1 MKDIRALYLEFF
13 KSKGHKVYDSMPLV
27 PDDASLLFT
36 NAGMVQFKDI
46 FTGKIPI
53 PSPNIATSSQLCIR
67 AGGKHNDLE
76 NVGYTARHHT
86 LFEMLGN
93 FSFGAYFKKEAI
105 AYAWEFVTEILGFD
119 KSLLYVTIHESD
131 DEAFELWQEHIE
143 PSRIKRMG
151 DKDNFWQMGDTG
163 PCGPCSEIYVDQ
175 GAEFFHSEEDYF
187 GGEGDRFLEIWNLV
201 FMQYERDSSG
211 ALKPLPKPSID
222 TGMGLER
229 VIALKEGRINNF
241 DTSLFAPLMECIER
255 ATGKKYYRDDEI
267 LGHSACGDFLGNAAD
282 ASLRRMSNTPHSLT
296 LHNPKN
302 SLTIL
307 ECQDFNNTKSQA
319 DSTTAKVAKHDFAT
333 NTMNESA
340 KHNLESV
347 VGVGD
352 TQGGGSDFA
361 IQAPPPCEKEN
372 KTLNSNDIQSTQ
384 ASFRVIADHAR
395 AVAFLLAQGVNFD
408 KEGRGYVLRRILRR
422 AVRHGYLLGL
432 RKAFLYEVVGVVCDS
447 MGGHYS
453 YLIERKNALQEQC
466 RAEEERFFETIE
478 SGMALFQAEL
488 DSMRQKNEKS
498 FNGEIAFKLYDT
510 YGFPLDLTQDMLRE
524 LGLSIDLQG
533 FEKCMQEQKDRS
545 KAHWRGSG
553 DTIKEGDFNTLL
565 SEFGENEFVGYE
577 CMSVE
582 SKILA
587 LLDSGFKRIESLEAG
602 QEGWVM
608 LESTPFYPESG
619 GPVGDKGVLF
629 SLGHSVLSDKSRIA
643 SAEAAALTP
652 SKLLASASQN
662 HDFSSQSLECQDS
675 SGIDSSSALKSTK
688 SPTST
693 TANTRIVDST
703 PCEREL
709 KSTIPKC
716 QDSSDTE
723 SQVDSTMA
731 ESRPSRGAELWEQG
745 GSSATAKAELER
757 EERGTPLDCRK
768 SGDFFGAKG
777 SGEGI
782 NPFLRE
788 ENNEKAELQKET
800 TQVAQVLDTQKYFG
814 LNLSKI
820 HALSPLKTGD
830 TIIAQVDSSRFE
842 IIKHHSATHLLH
854 YALRQIL
861 GSHIAQAG
869 SLVES
874 NRLRFDFSHPKAL
887 SVNELEQIEALV
899 NEKIAE
905 SSPRVCETMG
915 IEQAKAKGAMALFGE
930 KYGESVRVITLGDS
944 IELCGGIH
952 IHNTAEIGSFYIVRE
967 SSVSSGV
974 RRIEAVCGEAAY
986 HYGKA
991 ALESIKSLKEQLK
1004 AQDVLQG
1011 VAKLQNALKEARESA
1026 NKAKQSVK
1034 SLDYEEVNGVKLIVL
1049 KLDSVEA
1056 KEAKD
1061 IIDRAKNENEKVAIL
1076 LVTESGGKVSLTAGV
1091 KGVSSLK
1098 AGAWV
1103 KQVAQILGGNG
1114 GGRDDFATAGGK
1126 ITDSNKI
1133 QEALDLAKQIARGSL
1148 ENL

>member
-1 MKDIRALYLEFF
+1 MDIRAKYIEFF

-131 DEAFELWQEHIE
+131 DEAYELWQEHIE
-143 PSRIKRMG
+143 SSRIKRMG

-201 FMQYERDSSG
+201 FMQYERSADG
-211 ALKPLPKPSID
+211 TLTPLPSID

-229 VIALKEGRINNF
+229 VIALKEGEINNF
-241 DTSLFAPLMECIER
+241 DSSLFAPIMQCIKEI
-255 ATGKKYYRDDEI
+255 TGKSYYRDSV
-267 LGHSACGDFLGNAAD
+267 LL
-282 ASLRRMSNTPHSLT
+282 
-296 LHNPKN
+296 K
-302 SLTIL
+302 
-307 ECQDFNNTKSQA
+307 
-319 DSTTAKVAKHDFAT
+319 
-333 NTMNESA
+333 NTMGFA
-340 KHNLESV
+340 K
-347 VGVGD
+347 
-352 TQGGGSDFA
+352 
-361 IQAPPPCEKEN
+361 
-372 KTLNSNDIQSTQ
+372 DIIDSCKKDI

-453 YLIERKNALQEQC
+453 YLKERKNALQEQC
-466 RAEEERFFETIE
+466 KAEEERFFETIE
-478 SGMALFQAEL
+478 SGMVLFQAEL
-488 DSMRQKNEKS
+488 EKLRGHSVLSDKSRIASAEATALTPSKLLASASQNHDFSSQSLECQDSSKVDSSDAKETIYFS
-498 FNGEIAFKLYDT
+498 GEVAFKLYDT

-545 KAHWRGSG
+545 KAHWKGSG
-553 DTIKEGDFNTLL
+553 DSVKDGDFNTLL
-565 SEFGENEFVGYE
+565 SEFGKNEFVGYE
-577 CMSVE
+577 CVKVDSR
-582 SKILA
+582 ILA
-587 LLDSGFKRIESLEAG
+587 LLDSSFKRVESLQAG

-619 GPVGDKGVLF
+619 GPIGDKGVLLESNS
-629 SLGHSVLSDKSRIA
+629 SLGNHCTDFTNFERTADLMSSS
-643 SAEAAALTP
+643 P
-652 SKLLASASQN
+652 SKFVKNS
-662 HDFSSQSLECQDS
+662 
-675 SGIDSSSALKSTK
+675 
-688 SPTST
+688 TST

-709 KSTIPKC
+709 KSTSLKC

-782 NPFLRE
+782 NPFLRQ

-800 TQVAQVLDTQKYFG
+800 TQTAQVLDTQKYFG
-814 LNLSKI
+814 LNLSKVV
-820 HALSPLKTGD
+820 ATSMLKVGD
-830 TIIAQVDSSRFE
+830 LVKAQVDSSRFE
-842 IIKHHSATHLLH
+842 ITKHHSATHLLH

-869 SLVES
+869 SLVEA

-899 NEKIAE
+899 NEKITE
-905 SSPRVCETMG
+905 STPQICETMG
-915 IEQAKAKGAMALFGE
+915 IAEAKTKGAMALFGE

-952 IHNTAEIGSFYIVRE
+952 IQNTAEIGSFYIVRE

-974 RRIEAVCGEAAY
+974 RRIEAVCGKAAY

-991 ALESIKSLKEQLK
+991 ALESIKTLKEQLK

-1011 VAKLQNALKEARESA
+1011 VVKLQNALKEARESA

-1034 SLDYEEVNGVKLIVL
+1034 SLDYEEVNGVKLIAL
-1049 KLDSVEA
+1049 KLDLVEA

-1091 KGVSSLK
+1091 KGISSLK
-1098 AGAWV
+1098 AGVWV

-1126 ITDSNKI
+1126 ITESSKV
-1133 QEALDLAKQIARGSL
+1133 QEALDLAKNIAR
-1148 ENL
+1148 ENLG

>member
-131 DEAFELWQEHIE
+131 DEAYELWCEHIE
-143 PSRIKRMG
+143 PERIKRMG

-229 VIALKEGRINNF
+229 VIALKEGEINNF
-241 DTSLFAPLMECIER
+241 DSSLFAPIMQCIKEL
-255 ATGKKYYRDDEI
+255 TGKSYYRDSV
-267 LGHSACGDFLGNAAD
+267 LL
-282 ASLRRMSNTPHSLT
+282 
-296 LHNPKN
+296 K
-302 SLTIL
+302 
-307 ECQDFNNTKSQA
+307 
-319 DSTTAKVAKHDFAT
+319 
-333 NTMNESA
+333 NTMGFA
-340 KHNLESV
+340 K
-347 VGVGD
+347 
-352 TQGGGSDFA
+352 
-361 IQAPPPCEKEN
+361 
-372 KTLNSNDIQSTQ
+372 DIIDSCKKDI

-447 MGGHYS
+447 MGGHYG
-453 YLIERKNALQEQC
+453 YLQERKNALQEQC
-466 RAEEERFFETIE
+466 KAEEERFFETIE

-524 LGLSIDLQG
+524 LNLSIDLQG

-545 KAHWRGSG
+545 KAHWKGSG
-553 DTIKEGDFNTLL
+553 DSVKQGDFNALL
-565 SEFGENEFVGYE
+565 SKFGENEFVGYE
-577 CMSVE
+577 CISTE

-587 LLDSGFKRIESLEAG
+587 LLDSSFKRVESFQAG

-608 LESTPFYPESG
+608 LEDTPFYPESG
-619 GPVGDKGVLF
+619 GPVGDKG
-629 SLGHSVLSDKSRIA
+629 I
-643 SAEAAALTP
+643 
-652 SKLLASASQN
+652 
-662 HDFSSQSLECQDS
+662 
-675 SGIDSSSALKSTK
+675 LK
-688 SPTST
+688 
-693 TANTRIVDST
+693 
-703 PCEREL
+703 
-709 KSTIPKC
+709 
-716 QDSSDTE
+716 
-723 SQVDSTMA
+723 
-731 ESRPSRGAELWEQG
+731 
-745 GSSATAKAELER
+745 
-757 EERGTPLDCRK
+757 
-768 SGDFFGAKG
+768 
-777 SGEGI
+777 
-782 NPFLRE
+782 
-788 ENNEKAELQKET
+788 NNSHI
-800 TQVAQVLDTQKYFG
+800 VAQVLDTQKYFG
-814 LNLSKI
+814 LNLSKVV
-820 HALSPLKTGD
+820 ATSMLKVGD
-830 TIIAQVDSSRFE
+830 LVKAQVDSSRFE

-861 GSHIAQAG
+861 GDHIAQAG

-899 NEKIAE
+899 NEKITE
-905 SSPRVCETMG
+905 SAPQVCETMG

-974 RRIEAVCGEAAY
+974 RRIEAVCGKAAY

-991 ALESIKSLKEQLK
+991 ALDSIKSLKEQLK

-1011 VAKLQNALKEARESA
+1011 VAKLQTALKEARDNA

-1049 KLDSVEA
+1049 KLDLVEA

-1076 LVTESGGKVSLTAGV
+1076 LVTESGGKVAITAGV
-1091 KGVSSLK
+1091 KGVESKLG
-1098 AGAWV
+1098 ANAWV

-1126 ITDSNKI
+1126 ITDSNAI
-1133 QEALDLAKQIARGSL
+1133 QEALDLAKSIARESL
-1148 ENL
+1148 G

>member
-1 MKDIRALYLEFF
+1 MDIRAKFLEYCA
-13 KSKGHKVYDSMPLV
+13 SKGHKVYDSMPLV
-27 PDDASLLFT
+27 PDDVSLLFT

-46 FTGKIPI
+46 FTGKIPA

-105 AYAWEFVTEILGFD
+105 AYAWEFVTEVLGFD

-143 PSRIKRMG
+143 SSRIKRMG

-175 GAEFFHSEEDYF
+175 GAEFFNGEEDYF

-229 VIALKEGRINNF
+229 VIALKEGEINNF
-241 DTSLFAPLMECIER
+241 DSSLFAPIMQCIKDL
-255 ATGKKYYRDDEI
+255 TGKSYYRDSV
-267 LGHSACGDFLGNAAD
+267 LL
-282 ASLRRMSNTPHSLT
+282 
-296 LHNPKN
+296 K
-302 SLTIL
+302 
-307 ECQDFNNTKSQA
+307 
-319 DSTTAKVAKHDFAT
+319 
-333 NTMNESA
+333 NTMGFA
-340 KHNLESV
+340 K
-347 VGVGD
+347 
-352 TQGGGSDFA
+352 
-361 IQAPPPCEKEN
+361 
-372 KTLNSNDIQSTQ
+372 DIIDSCKKDI

-432 RKAFLYEVVGVVCDS
+432 RKAFLYEVVGVVCDT

-453 YLIERKNALQEQC
+453 YLKERKNALQEQC
-466 RAEEERFFETIE
+466 KAEEERFFETIE

-488 DSMRQKNEKS
+488 EKLRGHSVLSDKSRIASAEATALTPSKLLASASQNHDFSSQSLECQDSQKVDSSNAKETIYFS
-498 FNGEIAFKLYDT
+498 GEVAFKLYDT

-545 KAHWRGSG
+545 KAHWKGSG
-553 DTIKEGDFNTLL
+553 DSVKDGDFNALL
-565 SEFGENEFVGYE
+565 SEFGGNEFVGYE

-587 LLDSGFKRIESLEAG
+587 LLDSSFKRVESLQAG

-608 LESTPFYPESG
+608 LEDTPFYPESG
-619 GPVGDKGVLF
+619 GPVGDKGIL
-629 SLGHSVLSDKSRIA
+629 K
-643 SAEAAALTP
+643 
-652 SKLLASASQN
+652 N
-662 HDFSSQSLECQDS
+662 DS
-675 SGIDSSSALKSTK
+675 HI
-688 SPTST
+688 
-693 TANTRIVDST
+693 
-703 PCEREL
+703 
-709 KSTIPKC
+709 
-716 QDSSDTE
+716 
-723 SQVDSTMA
+723 
-731 ESRPSRGAELWEQG
+731 
-745 GSSATAKAELER
+745 
-757 EERGTPLDCRK
+757 
-768 SGDFFGAKG
+768 
-777 SGEGI
+777 
-782 NPFLRE
+782 
-788 ENNEKAELQKET
+788 
-800 TQVAQVLDTQKYFG
+800 VAQVLDTQKYFG
-814 LNLSKI
+814 LNLSKVV
-820 HALSPLKTGD
+820 AASMLKVGD
-830 TIIAQVDSSRFE
+830 LVKAQVDSSRFE

-861 GSHIAQAG
+861 GPHIAQAG
-869 SLVES
+869 SLVEA

-899 NEKIAE
+899 NEKITE
-905 SSPRVCETMG
+905 SAPQICETMG

-974 RRIEAVCGEAAY
+974 RRIEAVCGKAAY

-991 ALESIKSLKEQLK
+991 ALDSIKSLKEQLK

-1011 VAKLQNALKEARESA
+1011 VAKLQNALKEARDTA

-1056 KEAKD
+1056 KEAKE

-1076 LVTESGGKVSLTAGV
+1076 LVTESGGKVALTAGV
-1091 KGVSSLK
+1091 KGVESRLK
-1098 AGAWV
+1098 ASAWV

-1126 ITDSNKI
+1126 VTESSKV
-1133 QEALDLAKQIARGSL
+1133 QEALDLAKQIAREKLG
-1148 ENL
+1148 

>member
-13 KSKGHKVYDSMPLV
+13 KSNGHKVYDSMPLV

-131 DEAFELWQEHIE
+131 DEAYELWQEHIE
-143 PSRIKRMG
+143 SSRIKRMG

-175 GAEFFHSEEDYF
+175 GAEFFNGEEDYF

-201 FMQYERDSSG
+201 FMQYERSADGS
-211 ALKPLPKPSID
+211 LTPLPKPSID

-229 VIALKEGRINNF
+229 VIALKEGEINNF
-241 DTSLFAPLMECIER
+241 DSSLFAPIMQCIKEL
-255 ATGKKYYRDDEI
+255 TSKSYYRDSV
-267 LGHSACGDFLGNAAD
+267 LL
-282 ASLRRMSNTPHSLT
+282 
-296 LHNPKN
+296 K
-302 SLTIL
+302 
-307 ECQDFNNTKSQA
+307 
-319 DSTTAKVAKHDFAT
+319 
-333 NTMNESA
+333 NTMGFA
-340 KHNLESV
+340 K
-347 VGVGD
+347 
-352 TQGGGSDFA
+352 
-361 IQAPPPCEKEN
+361 
-372 KTLNSNDIQSTQ
+372 DIIDSCKKDI

-466 RAEEERFFETIE
+466 KAEEERFFETIE
-478 SGMALFQAEL
+478 SGMALFNAEL
-488 DSMRQKNEKS
+488 EKLRGYSVLSDKSANLRSPTAALTSSKLLVGSLGNADFSSQSLECQDSHKVDSNKTKEAMHFS
-498 FNGEIAFKLYDT
+498 GEIAFKLYDT

-524 LGLSIDLQG
+524 LGLGVDMQG
-533 FEKCMQEQKDRS
+533 FEKCMQEQKERS
-545 KAHWRGSG
+545 KAHWKGSG
-553 DTIKEGDFNTLL
+553 DSVKDGDFNALL

-577 CMSVE
+577 SISTE

-587 LLDSGFKRIESLEAG
+587 LLDSNFKRVESLQAG
-602 QEGWVM
+602 QEGWMM

-619 GPVGDKGVLF
+619 GPIGDKGVLF
-629 SLGHSVLSDKSRIA
+629 NLEHSACNNSSLGNHSGDFVDFRG
-643 SAEAAALTP
+643 AA
-652 SKLLASASQN
+652 
-662 HDFSSQSLECQDS
+662 DS
-675 SGIDSSSALKSTK
+675 MSSSPLKSTK
-688 SPTST
+688 SPTSN
-693 TANTRIVDST
+693 TANTRIVDSS
-703 PCEREL
+703 
-709 KSTIPKC
+709 K
-716 QDSSDTE
+716 
-723 SQVDSTMA
+723 VDS
-731 ESRPSRGAELWEQG
+731 
-745 GSSATAKAELER
+745 GSPQNIIAK
-757 EERGTPLDCRK
+757 
-768 SGDFFGAKG
+768 
-777 SGEGI
+777 
-782 NPFLRE
+782 
-788 ENNEKAELQKET
+788 
-800 TQVAQVLDTQKYFG
+800 VLDTQKYFG
-814 LNLSKI
+814 LNLSKVV
-820 HALSPLKTGD
+820 ATSMLKTGD
-830 TIIAQVDSSRFE
+830 LVKAQVDSSRFE

-869 SLVES
+869 SLVEA

-905 SSPRVCETMG
+905 SSPQMCETMG
-915 IEQAKAKGAMALFGE
+915 IDQAKAKGAMALFGE

-974 RRIEAVCGEAAY
+974 RRIEAVCGKAAY

-991 ALESIKSLKEQLK
+991 ALESIKTLKEQLK

-1011 VAKLQNALKEARESA
+1011 VVKLQNALKEARDNA

-1034 SLDYEEVNGVKLIVL
+1034 SLDYEEINGVKLIVL
-1049 KLDSVEA
+1049 KLDSVET

-1126 ITDSNKI
+1126 VTESNKV
-1133 QEALDLAKQIARGSL
+1133 QEALDLAKQIAREKLG
-1148 ENL
+1148 

>member
-1 MKDIRALYLEFF
+1 MYNAKQNTQKSRNTYMDIRAKYIEFF

-27 PDDASLLFT
+27 PDDVSLLFT

-143 PSRIKRMG
+143 SSRIKRMG

-201 FMQYERDSSG
+201 FMQYERSADG
-211 ALKPLPKPSID
+211 TLTPLPKPSID

-229 VIALKEGRINNF
+229 VIALKEGEINNF
-241 DTSLFAPLMECIER
+241 DSSLFAPIMQCIKEI
-255 ATGKKYYRDDEI
+255 TGKSYYRDSV
-267 LGHSACGDFLGNAAD
+267 LL
-282 ASLRRMSNTPHSLT
+282 
-296 LHNPKN
+296 K
-302 SLTIL
+302 
-307 ECQDFNNTKSQA
+307 
-319 DSTTAKVAKHDFAT
+319 
-333 NTMNESA
+333 NTMGFA
-340 KHNLESV
+340 K
-347 VGVGD
+347 
-352 TQGGGSDFA
+352 
-361 IQAPPPCEKEN
+361 
-372 KTLNSNDIQSTQ
+372 DIIDSCKKDI

-524 LGLSIDLQG
+524 LGLGVDMQG
-533 FEKCMQEQKDRS
+533 FEKCMQEQKERS
-545 KAHWRGSG
+545 KAHWKGSG
-553 DTIKEGDFNTLL
+553 DNVKDGDFNALL
-565 SEFGENEFVGYE
+565 SEYGENEFVGYE
-577 CMSVE
+577 RMSVE

-587 LLDSGFKRIESLEAG
+587 LLDSSFKRVESLQAG

-608 LESTPFYPESG
+608 LETTPFYPESG
-619 GPVGDKGVLF
+619 GPVGDKGIL
-629 SLGHSVLSDKSRIA
+629 K
-643 SAEAAALTP
+643 
-652 SKLLASASQN
+652 N
-662 HDFSSQSLECQDS
+662 DS
-675 SGIDSSSALKSTK
+675 HI
-688 SPTST
+688 
-693 TANTRIVDST
+693 
-703 PCEREL
+703 
-709 KSTIPKC
+709 
-716 QDSSDTE
+716 
-723 SQVDSTMA
+723 
-731 ESRPSRGAELWEQG
+731 
-745 GSSATAKAELER
+745 
-757 EERGTPLDCRK
+757 
-768 SGDFFGAKG
+768 
-777 SGEGI
+777 
-782 NPFLRE
+782 
-788 ENNEKAELQKET
+788 
-800 TQVAQVLDTQKYFG
+800 VAQVLDTQKYFG
-814 LNLSKI
+814 LNLSKVV
-820 HALSPLKTGD
+820 ATSMLKVGD
-830 TIIAQVDSSRFE
+830 LVKAQVDSSRFE
-842 IIKHHSATHLLH
+842 IAKHHSATHLLH
-854 YALRQIL
+854 YALRQVL

-899 NEKIAE
+899 NSKIAE
-905 SSPRVCETMG
+905 SSPQICETMG

-974 RRIEAVCGEAAY
+974 RRIEAVCGKAAY

-991 ALESIKSLKEQLK
+991 ALESIKTLKEQLK

-1049 KLDSVEA
+1049 KLDLVEA

-1076 LVTESGGKVSLTAGV
+1076 LVTESSGKVSLTAGV

-1126 ITDSNKI
+1126 VTESSKV
-1133 QEALDLAKQIARGSL
+1133 QEALDVAKQIAREKLG
-1148 ENL
+1148 

>member
-1 MKDIRALYLEFF
+1 MDIRAKFLEYFA
-13 KSKGHKVYDSMPLV
+13 SKGHKVYDSMPLV

-46 FTGKIPI
+46 FTGKIPA

-105 AYAWEFVTEILGFD
+105 AYAWEFVTEVLGFD

-143 PSRIKRMG
+143 SSRIKRMG

-175 GAEFFHSEEDYF
+175 GEQFFNGEEDYF

-229 VIALKEGRINNF
+229 VIALKEGEINNF
-241 DTSLFAPLMECIER
+241 DSSLFAPIMQCIKEL
-255 ATGKKYYRDDEI
+255 TGKSYYRDSV
-267 LGHSACGDFLGNAAD
+267 LL
-282 ASLRRMSNTPHSLT
+282 
-296 LHNPKN
+296 K
-302 SLTIL
+302 
-307 ECQDFNNTKSQA
+307 
-319 DSTTAKVAKHDFAT
+319 
-333 NTMNESA
+333 NTMGFA
-340 KHNLESV
+340 K
-347 VGVGD
+347 
-352 TQGGGSDFA
+352 
-361 IQAPPPCEKEN
+361 
-372 KTLNSNDIQSTQ
+372 DIIDSCKKDI

-447 MGGHYS
+447 MGGHYG
-453 YLIERKNALQEQC
+453 YLQERKNAAQEQC
-466 RAEEERFFETIE
+466 KAEEERFFETIE

-488 DSMRQKNEKS
+488 EKLRGHSVLSDKSRIASAEATALTPSKLLASASQNHDFSSQSLECQDSQKVDSSNAKETIYFS
-498 FNGEIAFKLYDT
+498 GEVAFKLYDT

-545 KAHWRGSG
+545 KAHWKGSG
-553 DTIKEGDFNTLL
+553 DSVKDGDFNALL
-565 SEFGENEFVGYE
+565 SEFGGNEFVGYE

-587 LLDSGFKRIESLEAG
+587 LLDSSFKRVESLQAG

-608 LESTPFYPESG
+608 LEDTPFYPESG
-619 GPVGDKGVLF
+619 GPVGDKGIL
-629 SLGHSVLSDKSRIA
+629 K
-643 SAEAAALTP
+643 
-652 SKLLASASQN
+652 N
-662 HDFSSQSLECQDS
+662 DS
-675 SGIDSSSALKSTK
+675 HI
-688 SPTST
+688 
-693 TANTRIVDST
+693 
-703 PCEREL
+703 
-709 KSTIPKC
+709 
-716 QDSSDTE
+716 
-723 SQVDSTMA
+723 
-731 ESRPSRGAELWEQG
+731 
-745 GSSATAKAELER
+745 
-757 EERGTPLDCRK
+757 
-768 SGDFFGAKG
+768 
-777 SGEGI
+777 
-782 NPFLRE
+782 
-788 ENNEKAELQKET
+788 
-800 TQVAQVLDTQKYFG
+800 VAQVLDTQKYFG
-814 LNLSKI
+814 LNLSKVV
-820 HALSPLKTGD
+820 AASMLKVGD
-830 TIIAQVDSSRFE
+830 LVKAQVDSSRFE

-861 GSHIAQAG
+861 GPHIAQAG
-869 SLVES
+869 SLVEA

-899 NEKIAE
+899 NEKITE
-905 SSPRVCETMG
+905 SAPQICETMG

-974 RRIEAVCGEAAY
+974 RRIEAVCGKAAY

-991 ALESIKSLKEQLK
+991 ALDSIKSLKEQLK

-1011 VAKLQNALKEARESA
+1011 VAKLQNALKEARDTA

-1056 KEAKD
+1056 KEAKE

-1076 LVTESGGKVSLTAGV
+1076 LVTESGGKVALTAGV
-1091 KGVSSLK
+1091 KGVESRLK
-1098 AGAWV
+1098 ASAWV

-1126 ITDSNKI
+1126 VTESSKV
-1133 QEALDLAKQIARGSL
+1133 QEALDLAKQIARESL
-1148 ENL
+1148 G

>member
-1 MKDIRALYLEFF
+1 MDIRAKFLEYFA
-13 KSKGHKVYDSMPLV
+13 SKGHKVYDSMPLV

-46 FTGKIPI
+46 FTGKIPA

-105 AYAWEFVTEILGFD
+105 AYAWEFVTEVLGFD
-119 KSLLYVTIHESD
+119 KSLLYITIHESD

-143 PSRIKRMG
+143 PERIKRMG

-201 FMQYERDSSG
+201 FMQYERSADG
-211 ALKPLPKPSID
+211 TLTPLPKPSID

-229 VIALKEGRINNF
+229 VVALKEGKRSNF
-241 DTSLFAPLMECIER
+241 DSSLFMPLIHKVE
-255 ATGKKYYRDDEI
+255 
-267 LGHSACGDFLGNAAD
+267 
-282 ASLRRMSNTPHSLT
+282 SLSKQTY
-296 LHNPKN
+296 
-302 SLTIL
+302 IY
-307 ECQDFNNTKSQA
+307 
-319 DSTTAKVAKHDFAT
+319 
-333 NTMNESA
+333 ES
-340 KHNLESV
+340 
-347 VGVGD
+347 G
-352 TQGGGSDFA
+352 
-361 IQAPPPCEKEN
+361 
-372 KTLNSNDIQSTQ
+372 

-395 AVAFLLAQGVNFD
+395 SVAFLLAQGVNFD

-432 RKAFLYEVVGVVCDS
+432 RKAFLYEVVGVVCDT
-447 MGGHYS
+447 MGGHYG
-453 YLIERKNALQEQC
+453 YLQERKNALQEQC
-466 RAEEERFFETIE
+466 KAEEERFFETIE

-488 DSMRQKNEKS
+488 EKLRGHSVLSDKSRIASAEATALTPSKLLASASQNHDFSSQSLECQDSQKVDSSNAKETIYFS
-498 FNGEIAFKLYDT
+498 GEVAFKLYDT

-545 KAHWRGSG
+545 KAHWKGSG
-553 DTIKEGDFNTLL
+553 DSVKDGDFNALL
-565 SEFGENEFVGYE
+565 SEYGENEFVGYE
-577 CMSVE
+577 CISTE

-587 LLDSGFKRIESLEAG
+587 LLDSSFQRIESLQAD

-608 LESTPFYPESG
+608 LEYTPFYPESG
-619 GPVGDKGVLF
+619 GPVGDKGML
-629 SLGHSVLSDKSRIA
+629 K
-643 SAEAAALTP
+643 
-652 SKLLASASQN
+652 N
-662 HDFSSQSLECQDS
+662 DS
-675 SGIDSSSALKSTK
+675 NI
-688 SPTST
+688 
-693 TANTRIVDST
+693 I
-703 PCEREL
+703 
-709 KSTIPKC
+709 
-716 QDSSDTE
+716 
-723 SQVDSTMA
+723 
-731 ESRPSRGAELWEQG
+731 
-745 GSSATAKAELER
+745 
-757 EERGTPLDCRK
+757 
-768 SGDFFGAKG
+768 
-777 SGEGI
+777 
-782 NPFLRE
+782 
-788 ENNEKAELQKET
+788 
-800 TQVAQVLDTQKYFG
+800 AQVLDTQKYFG

-820 HALSPLKTGD
+820 HTLSPLKTGD
-830 TIIAQVDSSRFE
+830 LVKAQVDSSRFE

-905 SSPRVCETMG
+905 SSPQVCETMG

-974 RRIEAVCGEAAY
+974 RRIEAVCGKAAY

-991 ALESIKSLKEQLK
+991 ALDSIKSLKEQLK

-1011 VAKLQNALKEARESA
+1011 VAKLQNALKEARDNA

-1126 ITDSNKI
+1126 ITDSNAIK
-1133 QEALDLAKQIARGSL
+1133 EALDLAKQIAR
-1148 ENL
+1148 ENLG

>member
-1 MKDIRALYLEFF
+1 MYNAKQNTQKSRNTYMDIRAKYIEFF

-131 DEAFELWQEHIE
+131 DEAYELWQEHIE
-143 PSRIKRMG
+143 SSRIKRMG

-201 FMQYERDSSG
+201 FMQYERSADG
-211 ALKPLPKPSID
+211 TLTPLPKPSID

-229 VIALKEGRINNF
+229 VIALKEGEINNF
-241 DTSLFAPLMECIER
+241 DSSLFAPIMQCIKEL
-255 ATGKKYYRDDEI
+255 TGKSYYRDSV
-267 LGHSACGDFLGNAAD
+267 LL
-282 ASLRRMSNTPHSLT
+282 
-296 LHNPKN
+296 K
-302 SLTIL
+302 
-307 ECQDFNNTKSQA
+307 
-319 DSTTAKVAKHDFAT
+319 
-333 NTMNESA
+333 NTMGFA
-340 KHNLESV
+340 K
-347 VGVGD
+347 
-352 TQGGGSDFA
+352 
-361 IQAPPPCEKEN
+361 
-372 KTLNSNDIQSTQ
+372 DIIDSCKKDI

-453 YLIERKNALQEQC
+453 YLKERKNALQEQC
-466 RAEEERFFETIE
+466 KAEEERFFETIE

-545 KAHWRGSG
+545 KAHWKGSG
-553 DTIKEGDFNTLL
+553 DSVKDGDFNTLL
-565 SEFGENEFVGYE
+565 SEFGKNEFVGYE
-577 CMSVE
+577 CVKVDSR
-582 SKILA
+582 ILA
-587 LLDSGFKRIESLEAG
+587 LLDSSFKRVESLQAG

-619 GPVGDKGVLF
+619 GPVGDKGVLLESNS
-629 SLGHSVLSDKSRIA
+629 SLGNHCTDFTNFERTADLMSSS
-643 SAEAAALTP
+643 P
-652 SKLLASASQN
+652 SKFVKNS
-662 HDFSSQSLECQDS
+662 
-675 SGIDSSSALKSTK
+675 
-688 SPTST
+688 TST

-709 KSTIPKC
+709 KSTSLKC

-723 SQVDSTMA
+723 SKVDSTMA

-800 TQVAQVLDTQKYFG
+800 TQTAQVLDTQKYFG

-830 TIIAQVDSSRFE
+830 LVKAQVDSSRFE
-842 IIKHHSATHLLH
+842 IAKHHSATHLLH

-899 NEKIAE
+899 NSKIAE
-905 SSPRVCETMG
+905 SCPQVCETMG

-952 IHNTAEIGSFYIVRE
+952 IQNTAEIGSFYIVRE

-974 RRIEAVCGEAAY
+974 RRIEAVCGKAAY

-991 ALESIKSLKEQLK
+991 ALESIKTLKEQLK

-1011 VAKLQNALKEARESA
+1011 VAKLQNALKEARDNA

-1091 KGVSSLK
+1091 KGVESKLK

-1126 ITDSNKI
+1126 VTESSKV
-1133 QEALDLAKQIARGSL
+1133 QEALDLAKNIAR
-1148 ENL
+1148 ENLG

>member
-1 MKDIRALYLEFF
+1 MDIRAKFLEYFA
-13 KSKGHKVYDSMPLV
+13 SKGHKVYDSMPLV

-46 FTGKIPI
+46 FTGKIPA

-105 AYAWEFVTEILGFD
+105 AYAWEFVTEVLGFD

-143 PSRIKRMG
+143 SSRIKRMG

-201 FMQYERDSSG
+201 FMQYERSADG
-211 ALKPLPKPSID
+211 TLTPLPKPSID

-229 VIALKEGRINNF
+229 VVALKEGKRSNF
-241 DTSLFAPLMECIER
+241 DSSLFMPLIHKVE
-255 ATGKKYYRDDEI
+255 
-267 LGHSACGDFLGNAAD
+267 
-282 ASLRRMSNTPHSLT
+282 SLSKQTY
-296 LHNPKN
+296 
-302 SLTIL
+302 IY
-307 ECQDFNNTKSQA
+307 
-319 DSTTAKVAKHDFAT
+319 
-333 NTMNESA
+333 ES
-340 KHNLESV
+340 
-347 VGVGD
+347 G
-352 TQGGGSDFA
+352 
-361 IQAPPPCEKEN
+361 
-372 KTLNSNDIQSTQ
+372 

-395 AVAFLLAQGVNFD
+395 SVAFLLAQGVNFD

-432 RKAFLYEVVGVVCDS
+432 RKAFLYEVVGVVCDT

-453 YLIERKNALQEQC
+453 YLIDRKNALQEQC
-466 RAEEERFFETIE
+466 KAEEERFFETIE

-488 DSMRQKNEKS
+488 EKLRGHSVLSDKSRIASAEATALTPSKLLASASQNHDFSSQSLECQDSQKVDSSNAKETIYFS
-498 FNGEIAFKLYDT
+498 GEVAFKLYDT

-545 KAHWRGSG
+545 KAHWKGSG
-553 DTIKEGDFNTLL
+553 DSVKDGDFNALL
-565 SEFGENEFVGYE
+565 SEFGGNEFVGYE

-587 LLDSGFKRIESLEAG
+587 LLDSSFKRVESLQAG

-608 LESTPFYPESG
+608 LEDTPFYPESG
-619 GPVGDKGVLF
+619 GPVGDKGIL
-629 SLGHSVLSDKSRIA
+629 K
-643 SAEAAALTP
+643 
-652 SKLLASASQN
+652 N
-662 HDFSSQSLECQDS
+662 DS
-675 SGIDSSSALKSTK
+675 HI
-688 SPTST
+688 
-693 TANTRIVDST
+693 
-703 PCEREL
+703 
-709 KSTIPKC
+709 
-716 QDSSDTE
+716 
-723 SQVDSTMA
+723 
-731 ESRPSRGAELWEQG
+731 
-745 GSSATAKAELER
+745 
-757 EERGTPLDCRK
+757 
-768 SGDFFGAKG
+768 
-777 SGEGI
+777 
-782 NPFLRE
+782 
-788 ENNEKAELQKET
+788 
-800 TQVAQVLDTQKYFG
+800 VAQVLDTQKYFG
-814 LNLSKI
+814 LNLSKVV
-820 HALSPLKTGD
+820 AASMLKVGD
-830 TIIAQVDSSRFE
+830 LVKAQVDSSRFE

-869 SLVES
+869 SLVEA

-899 NEKIAE
+899 NSKIAE
-905 SSPRVCETMG
+905 SSPQICETMG
-915 IEQAKAKGAMALFGE
+915 IDQAKAKGAMALFGE

-974 RRIEAVCGEAAY
+974 RRIEAVCGKAAY

-991 ALESIKSLKEQLK
+991 ALDSIKSLKEQLK

-1011 VAKLQNALKEARESA
+1011 VAKLQIALKEARESA

-1126 ITDSNKI
+1126 VTESSKV
-1133 QEALDLAKQIARGSL
+1133 QEALDLAKRIARESL
-1148 ENL
+1148 G

>member
-131 DEAFELWQEHIE
+131 DEAFELWCEHIE

-211 ALKPLPKPSID
+211 VLKPLPKPSID

-229 VIALKEGRINNF
+229 VIALKEGEINNF
-241 DTSLFAPLMECIER
+241 DSSLFAPIMQCIKEL
-255 ATGKKYYRDDEI
+255 TGKSYYRDSV
-267 LGHSACGDFLGNAAD
+267 LL
-282 ASLRRMSNTPHSLT
+282 
-296 LHNPKN
+296 K
-302 SLTIL
+302 
-307 ECQDFNNTKSQA
+307 
-319 DSTTAKVAKHDFAT
+319 
-333 NTMNESA
+333 NTMGFA
-340 KHNLESV
+340 K
-347 VGVGD
+347 
-352 TQGGGSDFA
+352 
-361 IQAPPPCEKEN
+361 
-372 KTLNSNDIQSTQ
+372 DIIDSCKKDI

-447 MGGHYS
+447 MGGHYG
-453 YLIERKNALQEQC
+453 YLQERKNALQEQC
-466 RAEEERFFETIE
+466 KAEEERFFETIE

-524 LGLSIDLQG
+524 LNLSIDLQG

-545 KAHWRGSG
+545 KAHWKGSG
-553 DTIKEGDFNTLL
+553 DNVKDGDFNALL
-565 SEFGENEFVGYE
+565 SEFGKNEFVGYE
-577 CMSVE
+577 CINTE

-587 LLDSGFKRIESLEAG
+587 LLDSSFKRIESLEAG

-619 GPVGDKGVLF
+619 GPVGDKGILKND
-629 SLGHSVLSDKSRIA
+629 SHIIA
-643 SAEAAALTP
+643 
-652 SKLLASASQN
+652 Q
-662 HDFSSQSLECQDS
+662 
-675 SGIDSSSALKSTK
+675 I
-688 SPTST
+688 
-693 TANTRIVDST
+693 
-703 PCEREL
+703 
-709 KSTIPKC
+709 
-716 QDSSDTE
+716 
-723 SQVDSTMA
+723 
-731 ESRPSRGAELWEQG
+731 
-745 GSSATAKAELER
+745 
-757 EERGTPLDCRK
+757 
-768 SGDFFGAKG
+768 
-777 SGEGI
+777 
-782 NPFLRE
+782 
-788 ENNEKAELQKET
+788 
-800 TQVAQVLDTQKYFG
+800 LDTQKYFG

-830 TIIAQVDSSRFE
+830 LVKAQVDSSRFE
-842 IIKHHSATHLLH
+842 IAKHHSATHLLH

-869 SLVES
+869 SLVEA

-887 SVNELEQIEALV
+887 SVNELEQIQALV

-905 SSPRVCETMG
+905 SSPQMCETMG
-915 IEQAKAKGAMALFGE
+915 IDQAKAKGAMALFGE

-974 RRIEAVCGEAAY
+974 RRIEAVCGKAAY

-991 ALESIKSLKEQLK
+991 ALESIKTLKEQLK

-1011 VAKLQNALKEARESA
+1011 VAKLQNALKEARDNA

-1049 KLDSVEA
+1049 KLDLVEA

-1076 LVTESGGKVSLTAGV
+1076 LVTESSGKVSLTAGV

-1126 ITDSNKI
+1126 ITESSKV
-1133 QEALDLAKQIARGSL
+1133 QEALDLAKQIAREKL
-1148 ENL
+1148 R

>member
-1 MKDIRALYLEFF
+1 M
-13 KSKGHKVYDSMPLV
+13 
-27 PDDASLLFT
+27 
-36 NAGMVQFKDI
+36 
-46 FTGKIPI
+46 
-53 PSPNIATSSQLCIR
+53 
-67 AGGKHNDLE
+67 
-76 NVGYTARHHT
+76 
-86 LFEMLGN
+86 
-93 FSFGAYFKKEAI
+93 
-105 AYAWEFVTEILGFD
+105 
-119 KSLLYVTIHESD
+119 YVTIHESD
-131 DEAFELWQEHIE
+131 DEAFELWCEHIE
-143 PSRIKRMG
+143 SSRIKRMG

-229 VIALKEGRINNF
+229 VIALKEGEINNF
-241 DTSLFAPLMECIER
+241 DSSLFAPIMQCIKEL
-255 ATGKKYYRDDEI
+255 TGKSYYRDSV
-267 LGHSACGDFLGNAAD
+267 LL
-282 ASLRRMSNTPHSLT
+282 
-296 LHNPKN
+296 K
-302 SLTIL
+302 
-307 ECQDFNNTKSQA
+307 
-319 DSTTAKVAKHDFAT
+319 
-333 NTMNESA
+333 NTMGFA
-340 KHNLESV
+340 K
-347 VGVGD
+347 
-352 TQGGGSDFA
+352 
-361 IQAPPPCEKEN
+361 
-372 KTLNSNDIQSTQ
+372 DIIDSCKKDI

-395 AVAFLLAQGVNFD
+395 SVAFLLAQGVNFD

-432 RKAFLYEVVGVVCDS
+432 RKAFLYEVVGVVCDT

-466 RAEEERFFETIE
+466 KAEEERFFETIE
-478 SGMALFQAEL
+478 SGMALFQTEL

-545 KAHWRGSG
+545 KAHWKGSG
-553 DTIKEGDFNTLL
+553 DSVKDGDFNALL
-565 SEFGENEFVGYE
+565 SEFGKNEFVGYE
-577 CMSVE
+577 RINTE

-587 LLDSGFKRIESLEAG
+587 LLDSSFKRIESLEAG

-643 SAEAAALTP
+643 SAEATALTP

-675 SGIDSSSALKSTK
+675 SKVDSSS
-688 SPTST
+688 PQ
-693 TANTRIVDST
+693 NI
-703 PCEREL
+703 
-709 KSTIPKC
+709 I
-716 QDSSDTE
+716 
-723 SQVDSTMA
+723 
-731 ESRPSRGAELWEQG
+731 
-745 GSSATAKAELER
+745 AK
-757 EERGTPLDCRK
+757 
-768 SGDFFGAKG
+768 
-777 SGEGI
+777 
-782 NPFLRE
+782 
-788 ENNEKAELQKET
+788 
-800 TQVAQVLDTQKYFG
+800 VLDTQKYFG
-814 LNLSKI
+814 LNLSKVV
-820 HALSPLKTGD
+820 AASMLKVGD
-830 TIIAQVDSSRFE
+830 LVKAQVDSSRFE
-842 IIKHHSATHLLH
+842 IAKHHSATHLLH

-869 SLVES
+869 SLVEA

-899 NEKIAE
+899 NEKITE
-905 SSPRVCETMG
+905 SAPQVCETMG

-974 RRIEAVCGEAAY
+974 RRIEAVCGKAAY

-991 ALESIKSLKEQLK
+991 TLDSIKTLKEQLK

-1011 VAKLQNALKEARESA
+1011 VAKLQIALKEARESA

-1034 SLDYEEVNGVKLIVL
+1034 SLDYEEINGVKLIVL

-1126 ITDSNKI
+1126 ITESSKV
-1133 QEALDLAKQIARGSL
+1133 QEALDLAKSIAREKL
-1148 ENL
+1148 D

>member
-1 MKDIRALYLEFF
+1 MYNAKQNTQKSRNTYMDIRAKYIDFF

-93 FSFGAYFKKEAI
+93 FSFGAYFKREAI

-131 DEAFELWQEHIE
+131 DEAYELWQEHIE
-143 PSRIKRMG
+143 SSRIKRMG

-229 VIALKEGRINNF
+229 VIALKEGEINNF
-241 DTSLFAPLMECIER
+241 DSSLFAPIMQCIKEL
-255 ATGKKYYRDDEI
+255 TGKSYYRDSV
-267 LGHSACGDFLGNAAD
+267 LL
-282 ASLRRMSNTPHSLT
+282 
-296 LHNPKN
+296 K
-302 SLTIL
+302 
-307 ECQDFNNTKSQA
+307 
-319 DSTTAKVAKHDFAT
+319 
-333 NTMNESA
+333 NTMGFA
-340 KHNLESV
+340 K
-347 VGVGD
+347 
-352 TQGGGSDFA
+352 
-361 IQAPPPCEKEN
+361 
-372 KTLNSNDIQSTQ
+372 DIIDSCKKDI

-466 RAEEERFFETIE
+466 KAEEERFFETIE

-524 LGLSIDLQG
+524 LGLGVDMQG

-545 KAHWRGSG
+545 KAHWKGSG
-553 DTIKEGDFNTLL
+553 DSVKDGDFNALL
-565 SEFGENEFVGYE
+565 SEFGKNEFVGYE
-577 CMSVE
+577 CISTE

-587 LLDSGFKRIESLEAG
+587 LLDSSFKRVESLQAG

-619 GPVGDKGVLF
+619 GPVGDKGML
-629 SLGHSVLSDKSRIA
+629 K
-643 SAEAAALTP
+643 
-652 SKLLASASQN
+652 N
-662 HDFSSQSLECQDS
+662 DS
-675 SGIDSSSALKSTK
+675 NI
-688 SPTST
+688 
-693 TANTRIVDST
+693 I
-703 PCEREL
+703 
-709 KSTIPKC
+709 
-716 QDSSDTE
+716 
-723 SQVDSTMA
+723 
-731 ESRPSRGAELWEQG
+731 
-745 GSSATAKAELER
+745 
-757 EERGTPLDCRK
+757 
-768 SGDFFGAKG
+768 
-777 SGEGI
+777 
-782 NPFLRE
+782 
-788 ENNEKAELQKET
+788 
-800 TQVAQVLDTQKYFG
+800 AQVLDTQKYFG
-814 LNLSKI
+814 LNLSKVV
-820 HALSPLKTGD
+820 ATSMLKVGD
-830 TIIAQVDSSRFE
+830 LVKAQVDSSRFE

-861 GSHIAQAG
+861 GPHIAQAG
-869 SLVES
+869 SLVEA

-899 NEKIAE
+899 NSKITE
-905 SSPRVCETMG
+905 SSPQVCETMR

-974 RRIEAVCGEAAY
+974 RRIEAVCGKAAY
-986 HYGKA
+986 HYGKVA
-991 ALESIKSLKEQLK
+991 IESIKTLKEQLK

-1011 VAKLQNALKEARESA
+1011 VAKLQIALKEARESA

-1049 KLDSVEA
+1049 KLDLVEA

-1126 ITDSNKI
+1126 ITDSSKV
-1133 QEALDLAKQIARGSL
+1133 QEALDLAKNIAREKL
-1148 ENL
+1148 D

>member
-1 MKDIRALYLEFF
+1 MDIRAKFLEFF
-13 KSKGHKVYDSMPLV
+13 ANKGHKVYSSMPLV

-46 FTGKIPI
+46 FTGKIPA

-105 AYAWEFVTEILGFD
+105 AYAWEFVTEVLGFD

-131 DEAFELWQEHIE
+131 DEAYELWQEHIE
-143 PSRIKRMG
+143 PERIKRMG

-201 FMQYERDSSG
+201 FMQYERSADG
-211 ALKPLPKPSID
+211 TLTPLPKPSID

-229 VIALKEGRINNF
+229 VIALKEGKRSNF
-241 DTSLFAPLMECIER
+241 DSSLFMPLIHKVE
-255 ATGKKYYRDDEI
+255 
-267 LGHSACGDFLGNAAD
+267 
-282 ASLRRMSNTPHSLT
+282 SLSKQTY
-296 LHNPKN
+296 
-302 SLTIL
+302 IY
-307 ECQDFNNTKSQA
+307 
-319 DSTTAKVAKHDFAT
+319 
-333 NTMNESA
+333 ES
-340 KHNLESV
+340 
-347 VGVGD
+347 G
-352 TQGGGSDFA
+352 
-361 IQAPPPCEKEN
+361 
-372 KTLNSNDIQSTQ
+372 

-395 AVAFLLAQGVNFD
+395 SVAFLLAQGVNFD

-432 RKAFLYEVVGVVCDS
+432 RKAFLYEVVGVVCDT
-447 MGGHYS
+447 MGGHYG
-453 YLIERKNALQEQC
+453 YLQERKNALQEQC
-466 RAEEERFFETIE
+466 KAEEERFFETIE

-498 FNGEIAFKLYDT
+498 FNGSIAFKLYDT

-545 KAHWRGSG
+545 KAHWKGSG
-553 DTIKEGDFNTLL
+553 DSVKDGDFNALL
-565 SEFGENEFVGYE
+565 SEYGENKFVGYE
-577 CMSVE
+577 SISTE

-587 LLDSGFKRIESLEAG
+587 LLDSSFQRIESLQAD

-608 LESTPFYPESG
+608 LEYTPFYPESG
-619 GPVGDKGVLF
+619 GPVGDKGIL
-629 SLGHSVLSDKSRIA
+629 K
-643 SAEAAALTP
+643 
-652 SKLLASASQN
+652 N
-662 HDFSSQSLECQDS
+662 DS
-675 SGIDSSSALKSTK
+675 HI
-688 SPTST
+688 
-693 TANTRIVDST
+693 
-703 PCEREL
+703 
-709 KSTIPKC
+709 
-716 QDSSDTE
+716 
-723 SQVDSTMA
+723 
-731 ESRPSRGAELWEQG
+731 
-745 GSSATAKAELER
+745 
-757 EERGTPLDCRK
+757 
-768 SGDFFGAKG
+768 
-777 SGEGI
+777 
-782 NPFLRE
+782 
-788 ENNEKAELQKET
+788 
-800 TQVAQVLDTQKYFG
+800 VAQVLDTQKYFG
-814 LNLSKI
+814 LNLSKVV
-820 HALSPLKTGD
+820 ATSMLKVGD
-830 TIIAQVDSSRFE
+830 LVKAQVDSSRFE
-842 IIKHHSATHLLH
+842 IVKHHSATHLLH

-861 GSHIAQAG
+861 GPHIAQAG
-869 SLVES
+869 SLVEA

-899 NEKIAE
+899 NEKITE
-905 SSPRVCETMG
+905 SAPQICETMG

-974 RRIEAVCGEAAY
+974 RRIEAVCGKAAY

-1091 KGVSSLK
+1091 KGVESKLK

-1126 ITDSNKI
+1126 VTESSKV
-1133 QEALDLAKQIARGSL
+1133 QEALDLAKRIAR
-1148 ENL
+1148 ENLS

>member
-105 AYAWEFVTEILGFD
+105 AYAWEFVTEVLGFD

-131 DEAFELWQEHIE
+131 DEAFELWCEHIE

-201 FMQYERDSSG
+201 FMQYERSADG
-211 ALKPLPKPSID
+211 TLTPLPKPSID

-229 VIALKEGRINNF
+229 VIALKEGEINNF
-241 DTSLFAPLMECIER
+241 DSSLFAPIMQCIKEL
-255 ATGKKYYRDDEI
+255 TGKSYYRDSV
-267 LGHSACGDFLGNAAD
+267 LL
-282 ASLRRMSNTPHSLT
+282 
-296 LHNPKN
+296 K
-302 SLTIL
+302 
-307 ECQDFNNTKSQA
+307 
-319 DSTTAKVAKHDFAT
+319 
-333 NTMNESA
+333 NTMGFA
-340 KHNLESV
+340 K
-347 VGVGD
+347 
-352 TQGGGSDFA
+352 
-361 IQAPPPCEKEN
+361 
-372 KTLNSNDIQSTQ
+372 DIIDSCKKDI

-488 DSMRQKNEKS
+488 DSMQQKNEKS

-545 KAHWRGSG
+545 KAHWKGSG
-553 DTIKEGDFNTLL
+553 DSVKDGDFNALL

-587 LLDSGFKRIESLEAG
+587 LLDSSFKRIESLEAG

-619 GPVGDKGVLF
+619 GPVGDKGIL
-629 SLGHSVLSDKSRIA
+629 K
-643 SAEAAALTP
+643 
-652 SKLLASASQN
+652 N
-662 HDFSSQSLECQDS
+662 DS
-675 SGIDSSSALKSTK
+675 HI
-688 SPTST
+688 
-693 TANTRIVDST
+693 
-703 PCEREL
+703 
-709 KSTIPKC
+709 
-716 QDSSDTE
+716 
-723 SQVDSTMA
+723 
-731 ESRPSRGAELWEQG
+731 
-745 GSSATAKAELER
+745 
-757 EERGTPLDCRK
+757 
-768 SGDFFGAKG
+768 
-777 SGEGI
+777 
-782 NPFLRE
+782 
-788 ENNEKAELQKET
+788 
-800 TQVAQVLDTQKYFG
+800 VAQVLDTQKYFG
-814 LNLSKI
+814 LNLSKVV
-820 HALSPLKTGD
+820 ATSMLKVGD
-830 TIIAQVDSSRFE
+830 LVKAQVDSSRFE
-842 IIKHHSATHLLH
+842 IAKHHSATHLLH

-861 GSHIAQAG
+861 GPHIAQAG
-869 SLVES
+869 SLVEA
-874 NRLRFDFSHPKAL
+874 NRLRFDFSHPKVL
-887 SVNELEQIEALV
+887 SVNELEQIQALV

-905 SSPRVCETMG
+905 SSPQMCETMG

-974 RRIEAVCGEAAY
+974 RRIEAVCGKAAY

-991 ALESIKSLKEQLK
+991 ALDSIKSLKEQLK

-1011 VAKLQNALKEARESA
+1011 VAKLQNALKEARDTA

-1049 KLDSVEA
+1049 KLDLVEA

-1126 ITDSNKI
+1126 VTESSKV
-1133 QEALDLAKQIARGSL
+1133 QEALDLAKQIAR
-1148 ENL
+1148 ENLG